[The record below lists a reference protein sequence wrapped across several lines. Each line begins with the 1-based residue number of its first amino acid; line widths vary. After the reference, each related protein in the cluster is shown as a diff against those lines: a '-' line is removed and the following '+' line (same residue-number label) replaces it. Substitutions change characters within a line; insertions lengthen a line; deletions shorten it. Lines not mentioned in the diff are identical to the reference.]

1 MNHKTLIQ
9 ISLVFLIFVIS
20 SFFYKKYFHDETI
33 EITEQKKNDFQKE
46 IEEKNSSGNIVK
58 DIIYKSEDEKGNIY
72 TIKSEY
78 GEFNSENSNIILMT
92 KVSAVIKLSEG
103 SAMLYSDNAKY
114 NIVNNNTNFYNNVS
128 FDYINHKVNADNI
141 DVFFRDSKLEAYN
154 NLVYRNLDLSLIA
167 DKIEVDL
174 RKNNSKIYMFNNDK
188 VKIFKK

>member
-9 ISLVFLIFVIS
+9 ISLVFLIFAIS

-114 NIVNNNTNFYNNVS
+114 NIVNNNTNFYNNVIL
-128 FDYINHKVNADNI
+128 DYLNHKVNADNI

-174 RKNNSKIYMFNNDK
+174 KKNNSKIYMFNNDK
-188 VKIFKK
+188 VKILKK

>member
-78 GEFNSENSNIILMT
+78 GEFDSENSDIILMT

-114 NIVNNNTNFYNNVS
+114 NIVNNNTNFYNNVIL
-128 FDYINHKVNADNI
+128 DYLNHKVNADNI

-174 RKNNSKIYMFNNDK
+174 KKNNSKIYMFNNDK
-188 VKIFKK
+188 VKILKK

>member
-1 MNHKTLIQ
+1 M
-9 ISLVFLIFVIS
+9 IFVIS

-114 NIVNNNTNFYNNVS
+114 NIVNNNTNFYNNVIL
-128 FDYINHKVNADNI
+128 DYLNHKVNADNI

-174 RKNNSKIYMFNNDK
+174 KKNNSKIYMFNNDK
-188 VKIFKK
+188 VKILKK